1 MLVKGNPKLPE
12 WNSRRSS
19 ISTFFFLGGR
29 AEAPSSSYFFGCK
42 SSLFS
47 PFFFSLSLFLL
58 NISFPVYDFF
68 FYPVQKLYRER
79 ERVEKGARARACY
92 YSNSTESGSSRSEQL
107 LAVQQPEQ
115 LTINEE
121 PIYIRPRCR

>member
-19 ISTFFFLGGR
+19 ISTSSFLVVEQKRLLLLIFSGVNLLFF
-29 AEAPSSSYFFGCK
+29 P
-42 SSLFS
+42 
-47 PFFFSLSLFLL
+47 PFFSLSLFLL

-68 FYPVQKLYRER
+68 FYPAQKLYRER

>member
-19 ISTFFFLGGR
+19 ISTSSFLVVEQKRLLLLIFSGVNLLFF
-29 AEAPSSSYFFGCK
+29 P
-42 SSLFS
+42 
-47 PFFFSLSLFLL
+47 PFFSLSLFLL

>member
-19 ISTFFFLGGR
+19 TSTSSFLVVEQKRLLLLIFSGVNLLFF
-29 AEAPSSSYFFGCK
+29 P
-42 SSLFS
+42 
-47 PFFFSLSLFLL
+47 PFFSLSLFLL

-79 ERVEKGARARACY
+79 ERVEKGARARVCY